1 MWDEVLA
8 NSLYF
13 NLEKKKK
20 KSQPGCKQAAL
31 LMRNGQGVPWGYQK
45 YSDKYRHLI
54 FPTQG
59 TQFPQKEA
67 PLAT

>member
-20 KSQPGCKQAAL
+20 SQPGCKQAAL
-31 LMRNGQGVPWGYQK
+31 LMGNGQGVPWGYRK